1 MEKSPDILRLRK
13 CLDAAVPLLQK
24 LQEKRETKV
33 LVLISYQPISPYV
46 AYKLN
51 RVLRKTGPV
60 AKLDVVLDSGGGSI
74 DSAYKVLKLLK
85 MYADRVTVIVPFY
98 AKSAAS
104 LIAIGAD
111 ELVMCKNG
119 DLGPVDPQVRD
130 PQSGHF
136 IPAHSIKE
144 SVESIE
150 GTKDIA
156 VKLSFADKIPVL
168 LIGAY
173 RESGISSKQYLDHIL
188 GDGPSKD
195 KVTKAFT
202 EQFLSHGFPM
212 DRDFLAKTGISVT
225 HPPEETECVLY
236 DLHEKFMDVVFGK
249 VGDRDGDLLMIQ
261 TEKTSSV
268 SFGNSDITQL
278 VNDAAASGRE
288 GVRDTKPAPGA
299 ENAPPGGRGPD

>member
-1 MEKSPDILRLRK
+1 MGHVE
-13 CLDAAVPLLQK
+13 
-24 LQEKRETKV
+24 
-33 LVLISYQPISPYV
+33 
-46 AYKLN
+46 
-51 RVLRKTGPV
+51 
-60 AKLDVVLDSGGGSI
+60 KLDVVLESGGGSI

-85 MYADRVTVIVPFY
+85 MYADKITVIVPFY

-119 DLGPVDPQVRD
+119 ELGPVDPQVRD
-130 PQSGHF
+130 PQSDQF

-144 SVESIE
+144 SIEFIE

-173 RESGISSKQYLDHIL
+173 RESGISSKQYLDRIL
-188 GDGPSKD
+188 TDNGLNKD

-212 DRDFLAKTGISVT
+212 DRDFLTKTGIEVT
-225 HPPEETECVLY
+225 HPPEEIECMLY
-236 DLHEKFMDVVFGK
+236 DLHEEFMDVVFDK
-249 VGDRDGDLLMIQ
+249 VHDHDGDLLIIQ
-261 TEKTSSV
+261 TEKMSSV
-268 SFGNSDITQL
+268 SFGNNDITQM
-278 VNDAAASGRE
+278 VKDSAANDHDDNLGKESTQSV
-288 GVRDTKPAPGA
+288 GVRKGLSRNSPANSP
-299 ENAPPGGRGPD
+299 

>member
-1 MEKSPDILRLRK
+1 M
-13 CLDAAVPLLQK
+13 
-24 LQEKRETKV
+24 
-33 LVLISYQPISPYV
+33 LISHQSISPYV
-46 AYKLN
+46 VYKLN
-51 RVLRKTGPV
+51 HVLRKMGHV
-60 AKLDVVLDSGGGSI
+60 EKLDVVLESGGGNI

-85 MYADRVTVIVPFY
+85 MYAEKVTVIVPLY

-111 ELVMCKNG
+111 ELVMCKSG
-119 DLGPVDPQVRD
+119 ELGPVDPQVRD

-144 SVESIE
+144 SIEFIE
-150 GTKDIA
+150 GTKDMA

-188 GDGPSKD
+188 DNGPNKD

-212 DRDFLAKTGISVT
+212 DRDFLAKTGIKVT
-225 HPPEETECVLY
+225 HPSEEMECVLY

-249 VGDRDGDLLMIQ
+249 MGDRDGGLLMIQ

-268 SFGNSDITQL
+268 SFDNNDITQL
-278 VNDAAASGRE
+278 VNDVTASGRD
-288 GVRDTKPAPGA
+288 GGLDTKKPDAG
-299 ENAPPGGRGPD
+299 NAPPRGRGPD

>member
-1 MEKSPDILRLRK
+1 MLK
-13 CLDAAVPLLQK
+13 K
-24 LQEKRETKV
+24 LQEKRNTSV
-33 LVLISYQPISPYV
+33 LVLISHQSISPYV
-46 AYKLN
+46 VYKLN
-51 RVLRKTGPV
+51 HVLRKMGHV
-60 AKLDVVLDSGGGSI
+60 EKLDVVLESGGGSI

-85 MYADRVTVIVPFY
+85 MYAEKVTVIVPFH

-111 ELVMCKNG
+111 ELVMCKSG
-119 DLGPVDPQVRD
+119 ELGPVDPQVRD

-144 SVESIE
+144 SIEFIES
-150 GTKDIA
+150 TKDIA

-188 GDGPSKD
+188 DNGPNKD

-212 DRDFLAKTGISVT
+212 DRDFLAKTGINVT
-225 HPPEETECVLY
+225 HPPEEIECVMY
-236 DLHEKFMDVVFGK
+236 DLHEKFMDVVFSK
-249 VGDRDGDLLMIQ
+249 MGDRDGDLLIIQ
-261 TEKTSSV
+261 TEKMSSV
-268 SFGNSDITQL
+268 SFDNNDITQL
-278 VNDAAASGRE
+278 VNEVTASGH
-288 GVRDTKPAPGA
+288 DSDLDAKKSASDA
-299 ENAPPGGRGPD
+299 ENAPPHGRGPD

>member
-1 MEKSPDILRLRK
+1 MEKNPDISRVRK
-13 CLDAAVPLLQK
+13 CIDGAVPLLQG
-24 LQEKRETKV
+24 LQEKRGTSV
-33 LVLISYQPISPYV
+33 LVLISHQPISPYV
-46 AYKLN
+46 AYRLN
-51 RVLRKTGPV
+51 HVLRKTGPV
-60 AKLDVVLDSGGGSI
+60 EKLDVVLESGGGSI
-74 DSAYKVLKLLK
+74 DSAYKILKLLK
-85 MYADRVTVIVPFY
+85 MYAEKVTVIVPFY

-119 DLGPVDPQVRD
+119 ELGPVDPQVRD

-144 SVESIE
+144 SIEFIE

-188 GDGPSKD
+188 DSCPNKG

-225 HPPEETECVLY
+225 HPPEETECALY
-236 DLHEKFMDVVFGK
+236 DLHDKFMDVVFGRM
-249 VGDRDGDLLMIQ
+249 GDRDGDLLMIQ
-261 TEKTSSV
+261 TEKTASV
-268 SFGNSDITQL
+268 SFGSNDITQL
-278 VNDAAASGRE
+278 VHGAASGRE
-288 GVRDTKPAPGA
+288 SGPGA
-299 ENAPPGGRGPD
+299 EPAPDAGNAPRGRGPD